1 MHRLYRPSLTF
12 AFALLLGLTLTAQAK
27 PNFSGVYTMVPE
39 KSDFGPM
46 LVPKSMTRTI
56 THAEPAFKVVT
67 VQTGGSMG
75 DTTVEVNYSTDGKPQ
90 QNTVNGAPM
99 TTVGKWD
106 GTAIVLNS
114 TLMQQGTEA
123 KIEDRYSLSDAGKT
137 LTVVRK
143 FETADGGFTAT
154 IVLAKK

>member
-1 MHRLYRPSLTF
+1 
-12 AFALLLGLTLTAQAK
+12 
-27 PNFSGVYTMVPE
+27 
-39 KSDFGPM
+39 
-46 LVPKSMTRTI
+46 
-56 THAEPAFKVVT
+56 
-67 VQTGGSMG
+67 MG

-154 IVLAKK
+154 IVLTKK